1 MKKTTPMPLDVLVTI
16 TLAGGALLLASV
28 ADTSMWMV
36 LVVLGFAAS
45 PLLPISSASER
56 VYDLF
61 YVVAATVPF
70 LFPDP
75 ASTML
80 LLMLGTA
87 VIRLARMFQLV
98 SPSPLSADL
107 FRLVGGGLFASAIL
121 GTDVSSMIG
130 RSGAAAISAT
140 GLAFA
145 LWFAFEVFWRSSVEV
160 RDTGVGLAYLLSTSV
175 RDLPLF
181 AALGAAGAIFGVVM
195 LHSQWWVAIVVAAV
209 PFSMTISSFKRHGSV
224 RRTYSQ
230 TILALARIP
239 EVAGLGLEGHSERT
253 ADLAVAVAKDL
264 GLAPHRVLDV
274 HYAALMHDIGRITLT
289 EPSIV
294 ERGFTDA
301 DIDRWSSEIIAEAKY
316 LSKAAEIVSVHNQ
329 PFRRPGEEA
338 DPDLPLE
345 AKIVRAASHF
355 DRAVFGEGLR
365 PLEALERLHQGAAY
379 DFDPRVVKSLRLVL
393 ARMGVTTV

>member
-1 MKKTTPMPLDVLVTI
+1 MTKEAPTPAEILVTV
-16 TLAGGALLLASV
+16 TLLGLALLVGSV
-28 ADTSMWMV
+28 TGVTVGMM
-36 LVVLGFAAS
+36 LVVLAFAAS
-45 PLLPISSASER
+45 PLLPISSSSER

-61 YVVAATVPF
+61 YVVAATVPLLYPEPLPTVF
-70 LFPDP
+70 
-75 ASTML
+75 L
-80 LLMLGTA
+80 LLAGTA
-87 VIRLARMFQLV
+87 LIRLARMFRLV
-98 SPSPLSADL
+98 TPSPLSSDLLRMVGAGVFAAAVIGAEVADL
-107 FRLVGGGLFASAIL
+107 
-121 GTDVSSMIG
+121 IG
-130 RSGAAAISAT
+130 ESGVAAIFAT
-140 GLAFA
+140 GLAFL
-145 LWFAFEVFWRSSVEV
+145 LWFAFEAFWRSSVEV
-160 RDTGVGLAYLLSTSV
+160 RDTGVGFGYLVSTSV
-175 RDLPLF
+175 RDVPLF

-253 ADLAVAVAKDL
+253 ADLAVAIAKDL

-294 ERGFTDA
+294 ERGFTDS

-316 LSKAAEIVSVHNQ
+316 LSKAAEIVSMHSQ

-345 AKIVRAASHF
+345 SKIVRAASHF
-355 DRAVFGEGLR
+355 DRKVFGEGKR
-365 PLEALERLHQGAAY
+365 PLEALESLHQGAAY

>member
-1 MKKTTPMPLDVLVTI
+1 MKKTTAIGLDILVTV
-16 TLAGGALLLASV
+16 TLSGGALLLGQRVEAS
-28 ADTSMWMV
+28 AWMI
-36 LVVLGFAAS
+36 LVVLGFAAA

-56 VYDLF
+56 VFDLY
-61 YVVAATVPF
+61 YVVAATIPF

-75 ASTML
+75 ATTAL
-80 LLMLGTA
+80 LLLVGTA
-87 VIRLARMFQLV
+87 IIRVTRIFQLV
-98 SPSPLSADL
+98 SPAPLAVDL
-107 FRLVGGGLFASAIL
+107 LRLVGSSLYAATIL
-121 GTDVSSMIG
+121 VWGAPSMIG
-130 RSGAAAISAT
+130 VSGATAIAAT
-140 GLAFA
+140 GVAF
-145 LWFAFEVFWRSSVEV
+145 LVWFSFEVFWRSSIEV
-160 RDTGVGLAYLLSTSV
+160 RDTGVGLGYLVSTSL
-175 RDLPLF
+175 RDVPLF
-181 AALGAAGAIFGVVM
+181 AALGAAGALFGVV
-195 LHSQWWVAIVVAAV
+195 LQHSHWWIAVVVSAV
-209 PFSMTISSFKRHGSV
+209 PFSMTITSFKRHGSV

-239 EVAGLGLEGHSERT
+239 EVAGLGLTGHSERT
-253 ADLAVAVAKDL
+253 AELAVAVAKDL

-294 ERGFTDA
+294 ERGYTDA
-301 DIDRWSSEIIAEAKY
+301 DIDRWSAEIIAEARY
-316 LSKAAEIVSVHNQ
+316 LSGAAEIVSMHNQ

-338 DPDLPLE
+338 DPDLRLE

-365 PLEALERLHQGAAY
+365 PLEALERLHRGAAY

>member
-1 MKKTTPMPLDVLVTI
+1 MNRSTPTAIDIVVTI
-16 TLAGGALLLASV
+16 ALAGAALLLGSIV
-28 ADTSMWMV
+28 QTSMWMI
-36 LVVLGFAAS
+36 LVVLGFAAA

-75 ASTML
+75 ASTGL
-80 LLMLGTA
+80 LLLLGTA
-87 VIRLARMFQLV
+87 VIRAARMGQLV
-98 SPSPLSADL
+98 AAAPISEDLS
-107 FRLVGGGLFASAIL
+107 RLVGAGVFAAAILGADVPDMIGESGASAIL
-121 GTDVSSMIG
+121 L
-130 RSGAAAISAT
+130 T

-175 RDLPLF
+175 RDAPLF

-195 LHSQWWVAIVVAAV
+195 QHSQWWVAVVVSVV

-224 RRTYSQ
+224 RSTYSQ

-253 ADLAVAVAKDL
+253 AELAVAVAKDL

-294 ERGFTDA
+294 ERGYTDS
-301 DIDRWSSEIIAEAKY
+301 DIDRWSAEIIAEAKY
-316 LSKAAEIVSVHNQ
+316 LSAAAEIVSVHNQ

-345 AKIVRAASHF
+345 AKIVRVASHF
-355 DRAVFGEGLR
+355 DRAVFGEKLR

-393 ARMGVTTV
+393 ARLGVTTV